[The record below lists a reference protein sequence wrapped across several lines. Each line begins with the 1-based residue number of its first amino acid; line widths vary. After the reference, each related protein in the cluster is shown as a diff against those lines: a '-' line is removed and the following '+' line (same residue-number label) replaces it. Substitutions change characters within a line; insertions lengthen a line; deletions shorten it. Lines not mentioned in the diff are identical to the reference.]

1 MGKLAALKKNRGDNL
16 KKLQEKLES
25 QNQSYPV
32 DERIWKPKFN
42 KDKGKGTCIVRFLT
56 PKEGDPF
63 VNVMTYQFAG
73 PGGNF
78 WEKALQTIGEK
89 DPVQIAAISMF
100 RKAKAEGDAQLKES
114 AKKFL
119 PRSDYYANVYVIKDE
134 EHPENEGKVFIGKF
148 GRQIFGFIE
157 KAINPDFD
165 DVKPF
170 DPFDYWNGADFKIRM
185 VAKEIPDNK
194 NPGKTVPVP
203 NYELSSFDAPS
214 EFLGGDE
221 EAIEV
226 VYNQTYDLSEFV
238 DPSKFKSFDEQ
249 AERFKKVT
257 GKPYN
262 FLSAD
267 GVDEH
272 VSDMQQ
278 QKTLNEE
285 QDESKEMKSDPIP
298 EKEESAPQHLES
310 TKVESDDA
318 PPNETPL
325 EKFKRLAAKSKAS

>member
-25 QNQSYPV
+25 QNQGYAV

-42 KDKGKGTCIVRFLT
+42 KDKGKGTCVVRFLT
-56 PKEGDPF
+56 PKNGDPF
-63 VNVMTYQFAG
+63 VNVMSYQFNG

-78 WEKALQTIGEK
+78 WDKALQTIGEK
-89 DPVQIAAISMF
+89 DPVQLAAISMF
-100 RKAKAEGDAQLKES
+100 RKAKAEGDEQLKKE

-134 EHPENEGKVFIGKF
+134 EHPENEGKVFIGQF

-157 KAINPDFD
+157 KAIKPEFD
-165 DVKPF
+165 DVEPF

-185 VAKEIPDNK
+185 IGKEIPDSKTGK
-194 NPGKTVPVP
+194 NVLVP
-203 NYELSSFDAPS
+203 NYESSVFDTPS

-221 EAIEV
+221 DAIEV
-226 VYNQTYDLSEFV
+226 VYDQTYDLSEFV

-262 FLSAD
+262 YLSAD

-272 VSDMQQ
+272 VADMQQ
-278 QKTLNEE
+278 QEKLDSE
-285 QDESKEMKSDPIP
+285 QETPQESKSDDIP
-298 EKEESAPQHLES
+298 EKTESHPQQLDS
-310 TKVESDDA
+310 AKPVSDDM

-325 EKFKRLAAKSKAS
+325 EKFKRLAAKSKAA